1 MVEIKHPKRHTIALH
16 FFRAVIFLLIL
27 ALLLMG
33 LS

>member
-1 MVEIKHPKRHTIALH
+1 MTEMKKARGRTIALH
-16 FFRAVIFLLIL
+16 LIKGITFLLIL